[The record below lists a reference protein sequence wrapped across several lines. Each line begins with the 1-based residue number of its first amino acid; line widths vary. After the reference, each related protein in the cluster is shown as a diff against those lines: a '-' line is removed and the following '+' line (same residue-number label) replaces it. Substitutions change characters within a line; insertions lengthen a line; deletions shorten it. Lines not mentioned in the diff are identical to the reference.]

1 VRPVIRAGGFTLVEA
16 AVVVAIMG
24 IMLAIGMP
32 SMSDWLLARKASAAA
47 VFYQDGLAFARNQA
61 IAHNSNSRLVL
72 SENARSGQM
81 DWRVDICQQ
90 TPDLQCDDD
99 HGVWSSASSP
109 VAGFRSVLRSAE
121 AMPGEGQLSQSFLP
135 SGATEIY
142 FTPLGWVDARVSP
155 RLTRIG
161 INPATGHERAFK
173 PLAVAVTLAGVAS
186 VCEPDAAAHSTRKC
200 PP

>member
-1 VRPVIRAGGFTLVEA
+1 MNRAGGFTLVEA
-16 AVVVAIMG
+16 ALVVAIMG

-90 TPDLQCDDD
+90 TPDLQCDDEN
-99 HGVWSSASSP
+99 GVWSSTSAP

-121 AMPGEGQLSQSFLP
+121 AMPGEAQLSQSFLP

-142 FTPLGWVDARVSP
+142 FTALGWVDARISP
-155 RLTRIG
+155 RLSRIG
-161 INPATGHERAFK
+161 IGPASGHEGAFQ
-173 PLAVAVTLAGVAS
+173 PLAVAVTLAGIAS
-186 VCEPDAAAHSTRKC
+186 VCEPNAASHSTRQC